1 MRILHLSD
9 THNLHRQL
17 TNLPDADV
25 IIHSGDCSMEGAGK
39 EIIDFIEWF
48 GVLDYRYKI
57 FIAGNHDYCL
67 EGKKVEAIQCYLPE
81 NCFYLCHSGIPIC
94 GIKFWGVPFFF
105 SDEESS
111 EYLNM
116 ITQIPTDTDILIS
129 HRPPLGILDNTNNI
143 TYGCPDLLLKVL
155 AIRPAYHL
163 FGHIHK
169 AYGIEKS
176 KYTTFANTSMVDED
190 YKLLNSPF
198 VFDM

>member
-25 IIHSGDCSMEGAGK
+25 IIHSGDCSMEGTGK

-48 GVLDYRYKI
+48 GALDYRYKI

-81 NCFYLCHSGIPIC
+81 NCFYLCHSGITIC

-176 KYTTFANTSMVDED
+176 KYTTFANASMVDED

>member
-25 IIHSGDCSMEGAGK
+25 IIHSGDCSMEGTGK

-48 GVLDYRYKI
+48 GALDYRYKI

-67 EGKKVEAIQCYLPE
+67 EGKKVEVIQCYLPE
-81 NCFYLCHSGIPIC
+81 NCFYLCHSGITIC

-143 TYGCPDLLLKVL
+143 TYGCPDLLLKAL
-155 AIRPAYHL
+155 AIRPGYHL

-176 KYTTFANTSMVDED
+176 KYTTFANASMVDED

>member
-25 IIHSGDCSMEGAGK
+25 IIHSGDCSMEGTGK

-48 GVLDYRYKI
+48 GALDYRYKI

-67 EGKKVEAIQCYLPE
+67 EGKKVEVIQCYLPE
-81 NCFYLCHSGIPIC
+81 NCFYLCHSGITIC

-176 KYTTFANTSMVDED
+176 KYTTFANASMVDED